1 MARGRLNR
9 QLFCFA
15 LGMLLPL
22 GHALGHADGDP
33 KAKAKPVLEEQLTE
47 SKDGLL
53 LLDGKPFSGEVA
65 KYHPNKKKGA
75 RRQHLGSSKQ
85 SHERRIGAGL
95 AGACGEY
102 VVPTRLGVRPLSLS
116 GHPYVSNIDRP

>member
-9 QLFCFA
+9 QLFSFA

-22 GHALGHADGDP
+22 GQALGQADGDP

-65 KYHPNKKKGA
+65 KYYPNK
-75 RRQHLGSSKQ
+75 
-85 SHERRIGAGL
+85 
-95 AGACGEY
+95 
-102 VVPTRLGVRPLSLS
+102 
-116 GHPYVSNIDRP
+116 N